1 MIDYLLVDAL
11 AEHAALSLGVN
22 HRSKIWVEQDIADKG
37 NGKPV
42 AAVIAEIEDI
52 IGIQRAVQGVTDH
65 MTCKARDLAPC
76 RIVKRSALRLGNELL
91 RFFLAELLQKIS
103 GNGET
108 CGLGDNARGIVIV
121 EFGSPR
127 KGGRHLLIVEPSAR
141 AESAEQR
148 RNKQQNG

>member
-1 MIDYLLVDAL
+1 
-11 AEHAALSLGVN
+11 
-22 HRSKIWVEQDIADKG
+22 
-37 NGKPV
+37 
-42 AAVIAEIEDI
+42 
-52 IGIQRAVQGVTDH
+52 

-76 RIVKRSALRLGNELL
+76 KIVKRSALRLGNELL